1 MIILHTRIVKF
12 NAKHR
17 SLSKV
22 IKDALYV
29 LIHFRSFGLILMST
43 RISSGH
49 MEMALI
55 HIVQGVKPKRDR
67 QGVWRDAKLLEKTMK
82 GSGTRDT
89 ALTYRLIRTHWN
101 PARMEAV
108 KAAFVEYR
116 QHKAKNFGPKDWSLY
131 GRVKAETSGNYEAL
145 LLAMI
150 GAPQK
155 DAKPGKEGKAPG
167 QPVPQIA

>member
-1 MIILHTRIVKF
+1 
-12 NAKHR
+12 
-17 SLSKV
+17 
-22 IKDALYV
+22 
-29 LIHFRSFGLILMST
+29 
-43 RISSGH
+43 
-49 MEMALI
+49 MEMALLY
-55 HIVQGVKPKRDR
+55 IVHGVKPKRDR

-116 QHKAKNFGPKDWSLY
+116 KHKAKTFDSSKEWSLY
-131 GRVKAETSGNYEAL
+131 GRVKNETSGNYEAL
-145 LLAMI
+145 LLLLI
-150 GAPQK
+150 GAPRK
-155 DAKPGKEGKAPG
+155 VGKEGKAPA

>member
-1 MIILHTRIVKF
+1 
-12 NAKHR
+12 
-17 SLSKV
+17 
-22 IKDALYV
+22 
-29 LIHFRSFGLILMST
+29 MST